1 MHTPYVF
8 HGYLKDDFLLIIES
22 SSIYRTVQILHHH
35 SFLPFFRRF
44 YSVCPFFLTYI
55 FPCFLWKKTLCQ
67 RDKFLCGSVYFKI
80 LRASV
85 GVNSSS
91 VHLKKKKIV
100 RHFAEKP
107 NLLKI
112 VLYFINQWNYYAI
125 MIEISEY
132 QTKLLC
138 KSYSEKKMTG
148 FSAIVIL
155 F

>member
-8 HGYLKDDFLLIIES
+8 HGYLKDDYLLIIES
-22 SSIYRTVQILHHH
+22 SSICRTVQILHHH
-35 SFLPFFRRF
+35 IFTVFSSILLGLSLFPNVHFSLFPLEKNVMPAR
-44 YSVCPFFLTYI
+44 YI
-55 FPCFLWKKTLCQ
+55 FVWFYLFQ
-67 RDKFLCGSVYFKI
+67 DRGSQFKFCAL
-80 LRASV
+80 
-85 GVNSSS
+85 
-91 VHLKKKKIV
+91 KKKIV